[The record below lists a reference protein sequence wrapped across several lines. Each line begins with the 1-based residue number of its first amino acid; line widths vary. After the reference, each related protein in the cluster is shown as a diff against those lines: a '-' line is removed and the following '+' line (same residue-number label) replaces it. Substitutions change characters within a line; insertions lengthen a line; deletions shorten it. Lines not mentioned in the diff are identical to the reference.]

1 MSSHAWKL
9 PATGAVPAQEHS
21 TAKDITRR
29 ALLRTGVLGAAMG
42 TATLTMPVLARAAS
56 APGVSHGS
64 EQIGEIYEL
73 QAAFHRAK
81 SHQDID
87 LMVSLWAED
96 CTFTLNGTTFSGKD
110 AVRAFFLASGSWTSH
125 RMSFV
130 PSFKDQ
136 IQVNGDTAFLYFE
149 CHDVDLVSGL
159 VVTHLF
165 NAGTIRNVAGTWLF
179 WKMNFGTAP
188 LSVDTIYFP

>member
-21 TAKDITRR
+21 TGKDITRR

-96 CTFTLNGTTFSGKD
+96 CTFTVNGTVVVLEDELRDRSSLGRHHLLPIGRLVPLPVGRCHSRVST
-110 AVRAFFLASGSWTSH
+110 AV
-125 RMSFV
+125 
-130 PSFKDQ
+130 
-136 IQVNGDTAFLYFE
+136 
-149 CHDVDLVSGL
+149 
-159 VVTHLF
+159 
-165 NAGTIRNVAGTWLF
+165 
-179 WKMNFGTAP
+179 
-188 LSVDTIYFP
+188 